1 MAKKYK
7 QPSIVSGMSV
17 EDILSM
23 DIEKFMKLSTS
34 ELRKVTGRL
43 VSAGNK
49 RIRALEKSGY
59 STPATRQVSKS
70 GGIFSTKGKELNALR
85 SEFTRAKQFM
95 QSGTSTKTGYI
106 KTRNI
111 ALDRMKEQGVDVR
124 GSAREDVLRKLK
136 EQGKTVKDVG
146 KREFNKMV
154 EKATQERTEKLF
166 RAYEDL
172 REVSPDVANRGMKYG
187 AMKEISDMITE
198 NPEDTPDTIATR
210 VQNELS
216 AIYEEQMGLEHGTS
230 GVSEF
235 FEFE

>member
-1 MAKKYK
+1 MARIYK

-23 DIEKFMKLSTS
+23 DMEKFLKLSTS

-49 RIRALEKSGY
+49 RIRTLQKSGY
-59 STPATRQVSKS
+59 ATPATRQVSKS
-70 GGIFSTKGKELNALR
+70 GGMFSTKGKDLNTLR

-95 QSGTSTKTGYI
+95 QSGTSTKAGYI
-106 KTRNI
+106 RTRNT
-111 ALDRMKEQGVDVR
+111 ALDRMKEHGVDVR
-124 GSAREDVLRKLK
+124 GSAVQDVMERLK
-136 EQGKTVKDVG
+136 AQGKTVKDIG

-154 EKATQERTEKLF
+154 EQATQERTEKLF

-172 REVSPDVANRGMKYG
+172 REISPDVANRGMKYG
-187 AMKEISDMITE
+187 ALQEISDMITE
-198 NPEDTPDTIATR
+198 NPEDTPDAIATR
-210 VQNELS
+210 VQGELS
-216 AIYEEQMGLEHGTS
+216 AIYEEQAGLEHGTS

-235 FEFE
+235 FEFD